1 MLANLSI
8 QNIAVIESVQIELF
22 DGFNVLTGETGAGKS
37 ILIDSIA
44 MVLGQ
49 RTQKEL
55 IRTGAQK
62 AKVSAL
68 FYVSEE
74 VWKLLEENGIERTED
89 GALLVERELADTGRS
104 TCKINGSLSS
114 VSILKEIGKYLI
126 HIHGQQDTTLLYS
139 AEKHIDLLDSWAGEA
154 LKQCKKN
161 YTELYNT
168 YGEVRRRLESLQM
181 DESKRM
187 REIDVLEFQVQEIDA
202 ANLQPEEEK
211 ELEERKNLLENA
223 EKVKEALALT
233 YQILYEQESSAAELI
248 SAGSAQLQKIAGI
261 GEDFADISE
270 RLEDVKY
277 GLEDVTGSIAACLE
291 EVDYS
296 GQELDRI
303 HDRLDAIHTLQRKY
317 GQSIKEILQFRTEA
331 AQRLEEL
338 QGSAQQC
345 GQLEQQLTT
354 LQQKLEQSA
363 AELSQQRSIAAVR
376 LEKEIEA
383 ELTELQMKGCKFKVA
398 IQNTEGFT
406 AKGTDKI
413 EFLIAPNVGEELRA
427 LSKIA
432 SGGELSRIMLAIKCI
447 MAKADSN
454 ETYVFDEIDTG
465 ISGRAAEKVAQKLEK
480 VSLQKQT
487 IIITHSGTIAAMAD
501 HHYLIEKKVKEGR
514 TMTGVQTLDKDGRI
528 REIARLGS
536 GDQITETACRHAE
549 ELLSLAAETK
559 AGLVR
564 AENA

>member
-8 QNIAVIESVQIELF
+8 QNIAVIESIQVELQ

-49 RTQKEL
+49 RTQREL
-55 IRTGAQK
+55 IRTGADK

-68 FYVSEE
+68 FYVSDS
-74 VWKLLEENGIERTED
+74 VWKLLEQSGIERTDD
-89 GALLVERELADTGRS
+89 GSLLVERELADNGRS
-104 TCKINGSLSS
+104 TCKVNGALSS
-114 VSILKEIGKYLI
+114 VTMLKEIGKHLI

-139 AEKHIDLLDSWAGEA
+139 ADKHIDLLDTWAGGA
-154 LKQCKKN
+154 LQECKEN
-161 YTELYNT
+161 YLKLYIE
-168 YGEVRRRLESLQM
+168 YGEVRRRLEGLQM
-181 DESKRM
+181 DESKRV
-187 REIDVLEFQVQEIDA
+187 REMDVLEFQVQEIEA
-202 ANLQPEEEK
+202 ANLLPEEEK
-211 ELEERKNLLENA
+211 ELEDRRNVLENA
-223 EKVKEALALT
+223 EKVNETLT
-233 YQILYEQESSAAELI
+233 QVYQILYEQESSASELI
-248 SAGSAQLQKIAGI
+248 GAGSAELQVIAGI
-261 GEDFADISE
+261 GEDFADLSE
-270 RLEDVKY
+270 RLEDIKY
-277 GLEDVTGSIAACLE
+277 RLEDVTGSIAACME

-303 HDRLDAIHTLQRKY
+303 HDRLDAIRTLKRKY
-317 GQSIKEILQFRTEA
+317 GQSIEEILQFHDEA

-338 QGSAQQC
+338 RGSEQQC
-345 GQLEQQLTT
+345 GQLEEQLTG
-354 LQQKLEQSA
+354 LKQKLEQSA
-363 AELSQQRSIAAVR
+363 RELSQQRQTAAVK
-376 LEKEIEA
+376 LEREIEA
-383 ELTELQMKGCKFKVA
+383 QLSELQMKGCKFQVSM
-398 IQNTEGFT
+398 QQTDGFT

-413 EFLIAPNVGEELRA
+413 EFLIAPNVGEELRP

-487 IIITHSGTIAAMAD
+487 LIITHSGTIAAMAD
-501 HHYLIEKKVKEGR
+501 HHYLIEKKVRDGR
-514 TMTGVQTLDKDGRI
+514 TMTGLRQLDREGRI
-528 REIARLGS
+528 HEIARLGS

-559 AGLVR
+559 TALKR
-564 AENA
+564 TEKT

>member
-8 QNIAVIESVQIELF
+8 QNIAVIESVQVEF
-22 DGFNVLTGETGAGKS
+22 YDGFHVLTGETGAGKS

-55 IRTGAQK
+55 IRTGANK

-74 VWKLLEENGIERTED
+74 VWKLLEEHGIERTED
-89 GALLVERELADTGRS
+89 GSLLVERELADNGRS

-114 VSILKEIGKYLI
+114 VTILKEIGKYLI

-139 AEKHIDLLDSWAGEA
+139 AEKHIDLLDAWAGGVLKTCSEA
-154 LKQCKKN
+154 YHEQ
-161 YTELYNT
+161 YIE
-168 YGEVRRRLESLQM
+168 YGALRHQLESLQM
-181 DESKRM
+181 DESKRA
-187 REIDVLEFQVQEIDA
+187 REIDVLEFQVQEIEA
-202 ANLQPEEEK
+202 ANLLPEEEK
-211 ELEERKNLLENA
+211 ELEERRNILENA
-223 EKVKEALALT
+223 EKVNEVLALT

-248 SAGSAQLQKIAGI
+248 GAGSAQLQTIAGI
-261 GEDFADISE
+261 GEDFAEISG

-277 GLEDVTGSIAACLE
+277 SLEDVTGSIAACLE
-291 EVDYS
+291 DVDYS

-303 HDRLDAIHTLQRKY
+303 HDRLDAIRTLKRKY
-317 GQSIKEILQFRTEA
+317 GQSIEEILQFRDEA
-331 AQRLEEL
+331 AQRLEVL
-338 QGSAQQC
+338 RGSEQQC
-345 GQLEQQLTT
+345 GQLEQQLSQTR
-354 LQQKLEQSA
+354 QKLKQNA
-363 AELSQQRSIAAVR
+363 AELSRQRRKAAAK
-376 LEKEIEA
+376 LEKEIETQLA
-383 ELTELQMKGCKFKVA
+383 ELQMKGCKFKVD
-398 IQNTEGFT
+398 IQETEGFT

-465 ISGRAAEKVAQKLEK
+465 ISGQAAEKVAQKLEK

-501 HHYLIEKKVKEGR
+501 HHYLIEKKVSGGR
-514 TMTGVQTLDKDGRI
+514 TMTGLQMLDKEGRI

-536 GDQITETACRHAE
+536 GGQITETACRHAE

-564 AENA
+564 AEKA

>member
-154 LKQCKKN
+154 LKQCKEN

-363 AELSQQRSIAAVR
+363 AELSQQRGIAAVR

-514 TMTGVQTLDKDGRI
+514 TMTGVQMLDKDGRI

-559 AGLVR
+559 AGLMR

>member
-8 QNIAVIESVQIELF
+8 QNIAVIESIQVELQ

-49 RTQKEL
+49 RTQREL
-55 IRTGAQK
+55 IRTGADK

-68 FYVSEE
+68 FYVSDG
-74 VWKLLEENGIERTED
+74 VWKLLEQSGIERTDD
-89 GALLVERELADTGRS
+89 GSLLVERELADNGRS
-104 TCKINGSLSS
+104 TCKVNGALSS
-114 VSILKEIGKYLI
+114 VTMLKEIGKHLI

-139 AEKHIDLLDSWAGEA
+139 ADKHIDLLDTWAGGA
-154 LKQCKKN
+154 LQECKEN
-161 YTELYNT
+161 YLKLYIE

-181 DESKRM
+181 DESKRV
-187 REIDVLEFQVQEIDA
+187 REMDVLEFQVQEIEA
-202 ANLQPEEEK
+202 ANLLPEEEK
-211 ELEERKNLLENA
+211 ELEDRRNVLENA
-223 EKVKEALALT
+223 EKVNETLT
-233 YQILYEQESSAAELI
+233 QVYQILYEQESSASELI
-248 SAGSAQLQKIAGI
+248 GAGSAELQVIAGI
-261 GEDFADISE
+261 GEDFADLSE
-270 RLEDVKY
+270 RLEDIKY
-277 GLEDVTGSIAACLE
+277 RLEDVTGSIAACME

-303 HDRLDAIHTLQRKY
+303 HDRLDAIRTLKRKY
-317 GQSIKEILQFRTEA
+317 GQSIEEILQFHDET

-338 QGSAQQC
+338 RGSEQQC
-345 GQLEQQLTT
+345 GQLEEQLTG
-354 LQQKLEQSA
+354 LKQKLEQSA
-363 AELSQQRSIAAVR
+363 RELSQQRQTAAVK
-376 LEKEIEA
+376 LEREIEA
-383 ELTELQMKGCKFKVA
+383 QLSELQMKGCKFQVSM
-398 IQNTEGFT
+398 QQTDGFT

-413 EFLIAPNVGEELRA
+413 EFLIAPNVGEELRP

-487 IIITHSGTIAAMAD
+487 LIITHSGTIAAMAD
-501 HHYLIEKKVKEGR
+501 HHYLIEKKVRDGR
-514 TMTGVQTLDKDGRI
+514 TMTGLRQLDREGRI
-528 REIARLGS
+528 HEIARLGS

-559 AGLVR
+559 TALKR
-564 AENA
+564 TEKT